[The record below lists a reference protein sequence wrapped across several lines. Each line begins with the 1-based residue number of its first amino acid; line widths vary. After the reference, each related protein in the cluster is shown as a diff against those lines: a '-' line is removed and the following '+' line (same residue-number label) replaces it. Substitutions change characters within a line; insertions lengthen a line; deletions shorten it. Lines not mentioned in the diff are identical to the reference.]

1 VATARS
7 LDLRAVAREIADA
20 LPETVVE
27 VVLTGSVSRGSADDV
42 SDIEMLIVTREE
54 LDLEGCFTLAAAA
67 RLTDLGTWGRQGVPT
82 RRVSG
87 YRDGVPVELIWW
99 SRAHAETAVDAIFA
113 DDLSTT
119 ADAIA
124 NGVALRTSG
133 LLAQWHE
140 RLRRYPDEL
149 ARARIE
155 DAALTW
161 GGFAPAGLLTLLR
174 DGERLALVERM
185 VDDASRV
192 VRIVFALNRVWQPTH
207 KRLADRAATLT
218 RTPERLAE
226 RIEEALT
233 EPDPHRAL
241 LVLTDLQAETV
252 ALAPDGPNI
261 VRARTWLRDAREIL
275 VRQTTQRTERPDA
288 PDRATHVSTRLR

>member
-1 VATARS
+1 MTAKARNDELRS
-7 LDLRAVAREIADA
+7 IAQGIADA
-20 LPETVVE
+20 LPLTAEE
-27 VVLTGSVSRGSADDV
+27 VVLTGSVSRGVADDV
-42 SDIEMLIVTREE
+42 SDIEMLIVTQGEP
-54 LDLEGCFTLAAAA
+54 DLADCFSFAAACGV
-67 RLTDLGTWGRQGVPT
+67 TDLGTWGQQGAPT
-82 RRVSG
+82 KRVSG

-99 SRAHAETAVDAIFA
+99 SRAHAESAIDAIFA
-113 DDLSTT
+113 DDLSAT

-133 LLAQWHE
+133 LLAQWQE
-140 RLRRYPDEL
+140 RLRHYPEEL

-161 GGFAPAGLLTLLR
+161 GGFAAAGLLTLVR
-174 DGERLALVERM
+174 PGERLALVERM

-192 VRIVFALNRVWQPTH
+192 VRIVFALNRVWQPTL
-207 KRLADRAATLT
+207 KRLADRAATLSHK
-218 RTPERLAE
+218 PERLAE

-241 LVLTDLQAETV
+241 LVMTELQAETV

-261 VRARTWLRDAREIL
+261 DRARKWLSDGREIL
-275 VRQTTQRTERPDA
+275 AQ
-288 PDRATHVSTRLR
+288 HLK